1 MAIPTRSP
9 LDPAIEQLLDSFDSA
24 APAIDELS
32 LGDLRASQVPT
43 RAWAGADA
51 PLAQV
56 DDRAVAGPSG
66 VVPVR
71 IYTPLGD
78 GPKPLVVFTFGGGFV
93 TGSIEIADGAARQL
107 AAGSGAIVVSAGYR
121 LAPEHPFPAGL
132 EDAYAV
138 LEWAAASAADLG
150 ADRSFLA
157 VAGDSSG
164 GNFAAAMTLMARD
177 RRGPVIAHQLLV
189 YPVLDSDFDRPSYRD
204 SADGYLLTG
213 AAMRR
218 FWGDYVAR
226 WEDRL
231 DPYAAPLRA
240 PDLSGLPPATIILCQ
255 RDPLRSEGEA
265 YAARLAE
272 AGVPVSL
279 TTWHDLVHAV
289 FRMAGLSPR
298 ARAFVSSAGSAL
310 RDAYAARFVD
320 GEGAA

>member
-1 MAIPTRSP
+1 VAIPTRSP
-9 LDPAIEQLLDSFDSA
+9 LDPAIEQLLDSIDPA
-24 APAIDELS
+24 APAIAELS
-32 LGDLRASQVPT
+32 LDDLRASQGPT
-43 RAWAGADA
+43 RAWAGPDA
-51 PLAQV
+51 PLARV
-56 DDRAVAGPSG
+56 DDRAVAGPTG

-78 GPKPLVVFTFGGGFV
+78 APKPLVVFTFGGGFV

-107 AAGSGAIVVSAGYR
+107 AAGSGAVVVSAGYR
-121 LAPEHPFPAGL
+121 LAPEHRFPAGL
-132 EDAYAV
+132 DDAYAV
-138 LEWAAASAADLG
+138 LEWAVASAADLG
-150 ADRSFLA
+150 ADGSFLS

-177 RRGPVIAHQLLV
+177 RGGPVIAHQLLV
-189 YPVLDSDFDRPSYRD
+189 YPVLDCDLERLSYRD
-204 SADGYLLTG
+204 SADGYFLTR
-213 AAMRR
+213 AAMQR
-218 FWGDYVAR
+218 FWGEYVAR
-226 WEDRL
+226 DEDRL

-240 PDLSGLPPATIILCQ
+240 ADLSGLPPATIILCL

-279 TTWHDLVHAV
+279 SIWHDLVHAA

-310 RDAYAARFVD
+310 REAYATRA
-320 GEGAA
+320 G